1 MNLIKKLI
9 DYEKEYSLKDG
20 IIWATYNALN
30 EPRRVMKPTSV
41 DDYKIVWKGW
51 DWSINFQYALKI
63 VFEDGME
70 MVFKGGAP
78 ARAKVNDEG
87 MDLVTFMEE
96 YIANNYEI
104 PHNNEVFISDD
115 EDMIV

>member
-1 MNLIKKLI
+1 MNLIKELI
-9 DYEKEYSLKDG
+9 DYNKEYNLKDG
-20 IIWATYNALN
+20 VIWAVYNAMN
-30 EPRRVMKPTSV
+30 EPGHVIKLTGV
-41 DDYKIVWKGW
+41 DDYKIVWKGQY
-51 DWSINFQYALKI
+51 WSINFQYALKI

-70 MVFKGGAP
+70 MVFKGGP
-78 ARAKVNDEG
+78 AAKEKVNDDG